1 MQENNKMI
9 GYIYKFENKINRK
22 IYIGK
27 TKNIKERIYQHSHVT
42 KNKNTKFGN
51 ALRKYGIN
59 MFDFNILVTIHSKS
73 SDNLD
78 IILNCLE
85 KYFIK
90 KYNSFNNGYNCTL
103 GGDGTIN
110 FKHSEET
117 KNKLRGRIVSEE
129 TRKKIRHALKGK
141 PCHRRLTDKWRSSV
155 IEAKSIPIKQFS
167 KDGIFIKQWSSITKA
182 ARFYNLPISCISRVC
197 KNERKSCGGFIW
209 KYCKTK

>member
-1 MQENNKMI
+1 MV
-9 GYIYKFENKINRK
+9 GYIYKFENKINGK

-42 KNKNTKFGN
+42 KNKKTKFGN
-51 ALRKYGIN
+51 ALRKYGI
-59 MFDFNILVTIHSKS
+59 DTFNFSILVIIYSENNN
-73 SDNLD
+73 NLD
-78 IILNCLE
+78 IILNYFE

-90 KYNSFNNGYNCTL
+90 IYNSFNNGYNCTL

-117 KNKLRGRIVSEE
+117 KNKLRNRIVSKE
-129 TRKKIRHALKGK
+129 TRMKLGYAHKGK
-141 PCHRRLTDKWRSSV
+141 PCHRRLTDKWRNSV

-167 KDGIFIKQWSSITKA
+167 KDGIFIKQWSSITEA
-182 ARFYNLPISCISRVC
+182 AKYCNLPKSCISRVC

-209 KYCKTK
+209 KYC